1 MGVSS
6 AGRGRAVVGG
16 GLIVGGSWPLAAR
29 VDAPPYYYL
38 GLAALV
44 AAMIWGGVLAYRS
57 WEEATEELDPA
68 TKDELL
74 EAFRQAKLEG
84 ELDEKEFERVRRR
97 IEDDERARVRRG
109 AGDEG

>member
-1 MGVSS
+1 MV
-6 AGRGRAVVGG
+6 AG
-16 GLIVGGSWPLAAR
+16 GLIVGGTWPLAAR
-29 VDAPPYYYL
+29 FDAPPHYYL

-74 EAFRQAKLEG
+74 EAFRRAKLEG
-84 ELDEKEFERVRRR
+84 DLDEKEFDRVRRR
-97 IEDDERARVRRG
+97 IEDEGRDRVRRA
-109 AGDEG
+109 AGDEGEA